1 MTYTR
6 GFQRVSNQQLQKS
19 YRGLAT
25 AQDIKEPKRATAL
38 SAGYDI
44 YTPVDILLKPNQSI
58 VIPTGLKAHM
68 LDDEVLSILPRSG
81 QGFKFFIRLANTHGV
96 IDADYYN
103 NADNEGHIN
112 VKIRNEGDKTFAIK
126 KGEAFCQ
133 AIFQKYLLVDGDDF
147 TGNERIGG
155 TGSTSK

>member
-1 MTYTR
+1 MAKTR
-6 GFQRVSNQQLQKS
+6 GFQRVSEKQLHES
-19 YRGLAT
+19 YRGMA
-25 AQDIKEPKRATAL
+25 AAKDIKEPKRATAL

-44 YTPVDILLKPNQSI
+44 YTPIDILLKPNQSTI
-58 VIPTGLKAHM
+58 IPTGLKAYM

-96 IDADYYN
+96 IDADYYGN
-103 NADNEGHIN
+103 VNNEGHIN

-133 AIFQKYLLVDGDDF
+133 AIFQKYLLTDGDSF